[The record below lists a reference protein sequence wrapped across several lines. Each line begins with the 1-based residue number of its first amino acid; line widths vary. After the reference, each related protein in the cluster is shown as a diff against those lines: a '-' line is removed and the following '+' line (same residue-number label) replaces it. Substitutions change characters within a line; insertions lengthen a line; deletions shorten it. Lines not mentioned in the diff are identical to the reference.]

1 MLLIYSFYPSHAF
14 SFLSHV
20 CPCGALKKFDPVNKS
35 WSQGK
40 KSRPKQHESDGV
52 TESENSEG

>member
-1 MLLIYSFYPSHAF
+1 MLRVYSFDSCHAF

-20 CPCGALKKFDPVNKS
+20 CSCAALKKFDPVNKS
-35 WSQGK
+35 WSQAK